1 MANFLEGLD
10 HFIKAHALAV
20 IVSVRIKNDLLIRK
34 IIKFKRGDD
43 QLSFPHFSQIIIRFE
58 MVSPLLREGDL
69 SALGAPENLAG
80 HRKVRKYVSKYIVR
94 GRRWQVHSSGMMFV
108 EHREAENGSSMLAFA
123 PMDSSAPL
131 AYRLRP
137 KNLQEFFGQTEV
149 VGQGTPLRRAIEQ
162 DLLTSVIFGGPP
174 GTGKTTLAKII
185 AEATKAQFVQL
196 NAVTSGVKDIKEVCA
211 QAEQL
216 RTLLHQRTVLF
227 IDEIHCFNKSQQDA
241 LLPSVE
247 SGVVILIGATTE
259 NPYFSVN
266 SALIS
271 RSQVY
276 LLKPHSVEDLEKI
289 LERALTSSD
298 GYNGNVTMHP
308 DAIRKVAELGNGDA
322 RIALNLLELA
332 VLMIG
337 TKITREDAEKLL
349 KQRSMRYDKK
359 GEDHY
364 DTISAFIKSMRGSDV
379 DASLLWMYKM
389 LASGEEPRFLFRR
402 MSIFASEDIGNA
414 DPRALQIVVSA
425 WQVFEMVGMPEAE
438 YFLAHA
444 CVYLAQAPKSNAVTR
459 AMGSAK
465 SAVQSAPALEV
476 PMHLRNAPVKAMAEK
491 HGYHKGYQYP
501 HNAKDAVVNEEYF
514 PIGYKG
520 QRNFYEPSE
529 RGFEAEVRER
539 MEWVRSTLQG
549 TTGV

>member
-1 MANFLEGLD
+1 M
-10 HFIKAHALAV
+10 
-20 IVSVRIKNDLLIRK
+20 
-34 IIKFKRGDD
+34 D
-43 QLSFPHFSQIIIRFE
+43 QT
-58 MVSPLLREGDL
+58 
-69 SALGAPENLAG
+69 
-80 HRKVRKYVSKYIVR
+80 
-94 GRRWQVHSSGMMFV
+94 
-108 EHREAENGSSMLAFA
+108 
-123 PMDSSAPL
+123 APL

-137 KNLQEFFGQTEV
+137 KTLTDFFGQTDV
-149 VGQGTPLRRAIEQ
+149 VGENTALRKAIEK
-162 DLLTSVIFGGPP
+162 DALSSVIFAGPP

-185 AEATKAQFVQL
+185 AEQTKAQFVQL

-211 QAEQL
+211 RAEQL
-216 RTLLHQRTVLF
+216 KTSLKQKTVLF
-227 IDEIHCFNKSQQDA
+227 IDEIHRFNKSQQDA

-247 SGVVILIGATTE
+247 SGIVILIGATTE

-276 LLKPHSVEDLEKI
+276 LLKPHTVEDLEKI
-289 LERALTSSD
+289 IGRALQSSD
-298 GYNGNVTMHP
+298 GYAGKVTMHA
-308 DAIRKVAELGNGDA
+308 DAINKIAELGNGDA

-349 KQRSMRYDKK
+349 QQRSMRYDKK

-414 DPRALQIVVSA
+414 DPRALQVVVSA
-425 WQVFEMVGMPEAE
+425 WQAFEMVGFPEGE
-438 YFLAHA
+438 FFLAHA

-465 SAVQSAPALEV
+465 HAVESAPLLEV
-476 PMHLRNAPVKAMAEK
+476 PMHLRNAPVKAMIEK

-501 HNAKDAVVNEEYF
+501 HNAKDAVVKEEYF

-520 QRNFYEPSE
+520 PRNFYEPSD
-529 RGFEAEVRER
+529 RGFEAEMRKKMVQARA
-539 MEWVRSTLQG
+539 TLQG
-549 TTGV
+549 TTSV